1 MLVFIGIYY
10 KYFFKAGKLFFFQT
24 KTLQKLE
31 NFFTFIGY
39 KSKQLQLPKFNKFK
53 KIILNLFIKSHSILL
68 VFLIFQTYMA

>member
-10 KYFFKAGKLFFFQT
+10 QTFFQSCQMIFFQT

-39 KSKQLQLPKFNKFK
+39 KSKQLQLPNFNKFK
-53 KIILNLFIKSHSILL
+53 KIILNLFIKSHNILL